1 MESSLFALILTICI
15 VTLVLCGWYCCK
27 HLDYF
32 LEKSYTINNVFNNDD
47 DTIPDIDLIITEE
60 KPNNV
65 KLLDKVVGNLDNSN
79 VDFYINKNNINSFEL
94 KIPSYSNYNFNGKG
108 LVIAANGIRYRYI
121 TGVYMNIY
129 VIRNLYGSDIPVE
142 IVYVGEDEAF
152 TTLMKNELLNLGN
165 VKLIDL
171 TERLNTNVNK
181 NKLIGYRT
189 KPLAVIASSFEE
201 VVLMDAD
208 ALSFV
213 DPYYFF
219 KLDGY
224 INNGMVLYK
233 DYVTCLHYI
242 DKKFINNIGIG
253 SKTYCKK
260 TDGYELDSSCVVV
273 NKQKAWEALYTIC
286 VINVES
292 DSYYN
297 NKINNVLG
305 DKDTWLIGSMFVG
318 FDPYVSEADPGL
330 LLAYEEDGME
340 IVFGHL
346 QSQKVENEDNIPLY
360 YNNQAIDLSVYNG
373 MDNWG
378 YLEGDIKDPE
388 MLKKWNKSYKKVTQQ
403 MKKTF
408 YIASIGL
415 KEILPL
421 INIEKPKPNKNMIV
435 KNLI

>member
-1 MESSLFALILTICI
+1 M
-15 VTLVLCGWYCCK
+15 TLVLCGWYCCE

-60 KPNNV
+60 KPNNI
-65 KLLDKVVGNLDNSN
+65 KMLDKVVGNLGNSK
-79 VDFYINKNNINSFEL
+79 VDFYINKNKSNSFEL

-129 VIRNLYGSDIPVE
+129 VIRNLYKSDIPVE

-152 TTLMKNELLNLGN
+152 NTLMKNELLNLGN

-171 TERLNTNVNK
+171 TERLNTNVKK

-242 DKKFINNIGIG
+242 NKKFINNIGIG

-260 TDGYELDSSCVVV
+260 THGYELDSSCVVV

-318 FDPYVSEADPGL
+318 FEPYVSESDPGL
-330 LLAYEEDGME
+330 LLAYEKDGME
-340 IVFGHL
+340 IVLGHL
-346 QSQKVENEDNIPLY
+346 QSQKVKNEDNIPLY

-378 YLEGDIKDPE
+378 YLEGDIKDPL
-388 MLKKWNKSYKKVTQQ
+388 MFKKWNKSYKKVTQQ

-408 YIASIGL
+408 YTASIGL
-415 KEILPL
+415 EEILPL
-421 INIEKPKPNKNMIV
+421 INTEKPKPNKNMIV